1 LQFNYDVQMLMIKR
15 GCESF
20 ICTFF
25 SADNNTPST
34 IFKRHRMNK
43 IQIKNATALML
54 LAAVASGCGGGG
66 GSAPVSTAPVTPT
79 GSVVAPSPVVTSPV
93 ATVTPVAVV
102 TPVVTTTV
110 SLQVP
115 IVTDVPAPTYAAGSE
130 ELAAFNLLNAER
142 SRCGFGKLAQ
152 NAQVDLAA
160 NSHADWQLKNGAYG
174 HFETEG
180 TPLYTGSTL
189 EQRLVSAGYAASPQ
203 LFNRNEVLSASFSP
217 DKSGFGVVG
226 VRGLLAAPY
235 HLVGMM
241 RNDLDVGIA
250 VRSGRDVSGS
260 PLDYTY
266 LVIDMAHKYPPPV
279 TGSVLRLYGQA
290 PNMGSVRTYPCDGS
304 LGLSTMLR
312 GENPSPTPG
321 RNLAASP
328 VGASVAIVLDVGRT
342 LTFKAAAMTNAVT
355 GASVSLL
362 PVDNYKVNATNYLYA
377 NEGFITADQ
386 PLAAFTAYKVNI
398 TGEDNGIAFTKAF
411 TFTTGAAQ

>member
-1 LQFNYDVQMLMIKR
+1 MIKR

-115 IVTDVPAPTYAAGSE
+115 IVTDVPLPTYAAGSE

-152 NAQVDLAA
+152 NASLDLAA
-160 NSHADWQLKNGAYG
+160 KSHADWMFRNGQYG
-174 HFETEG
+174 HYETPG
-180 TPLYTGSTL
+180 TPFYTGSEPVT
-189 EQRLVSAGYAASPQ
+189 RFISAGYSATPQ
-203 LFNRNEVLSASFSP
+203 LFSSTEVVNRSESP
-217 DKSGFGVVG
+217 NKSGYGKIG
-226 VRGLLAAPY
+226 SRGLLSAPY
-235 HLVGMM
+235 HMLGMM
-241 RNDLDVGIA
+241 RHDIDVGVA
-250 VRSGRDVSGS
+250 LVSSEDVNPSPVAGS
-260 PLDYTY
+260 I
-266 LVIDMAHKYPPPV
+266 LVIDSAHKYSSQIIGPP
-279 TGSVLRLYGQA
+279 SQLFGQA
-290 PNMGSVRTYPCDGS
+290 PSIGTVRSYPCDGTS
-304 LGLSTMLR
+304 DVRPLMR
-312 GENPSPTPG
+312 GESPSPTPG
-321 RNLAASP
+321 RDLALSP
-328 VGASVAIVLDVGRT
+328 LGSSVGVVVDAGHTLLIKSAAILHSVTSANV
-342 LTFKAAAMTNAVT
+342 A
-355 GASVSLL
+355 LL
-362 PVDNYKVNATNYLYA
+362 PVDNYRTNGVTVLFP
-377 NEGFITADQ
+377 NEGFITADA
-386 PLAAFTAYKVNI
+386 PLAAFTPYKVTIN
-398 TGEDNGIAFTKAF
+398 GEDNGVAFTKTF